1 MARAKATPKSESNLT
16 VSSLKPKT
24 IAQKS
29 MIESWM
35 QGNNL
40 IAAGSSG
47 TGKSFV
53 AAWLALVALLV
64 DKTHSKIIYVRSAVP
79 LRDQG
84 FLTGNIQEKSD
95 PFFAPFKKMINNFCE
110 NDTAS
115 EILEKKRIIEYLTT
129 GYLRG
134 ETFDNAII
142 IIEEFQNMDFEEL
155 ISIMTRVGEN
165 TRLILAGDTRQ
176 NDLFRSRE
184 KSCFEDIMKVARRMP
199 DEIDV
204 IHFYP
209 ADIVRSGFVKKLIM
223 VLEE

>member
-1 MARAKATPKSESNLT
+1 MARLKTTNKSESNLT
-16 VSSLKPKT
+16 LIPFKPKT
-24 IAQKS
+24 IAQKT

-35 QGNNL
+35 QGNNI

-53 AAWLALVALLV
+53 ATWLALVALLI

-95 PFFAPFKKMINNFCE
+95 PFFSPFKKMINNFCE

-115 EILEKKRIIEYLTT
+115 EILEKKKILEFLTT

-134 ETFDNAII
+134 ETFDNAVI

-155 ISIMTRVGEN
+155 ISIMIRVGEN

-184 KSCFEDIMKVARRMP
+184 KTCFDDIMKVARRMP
-199 DEIDV
+199 DELDV
-204 IHFYP
+204 INFYP

>member
-1 MARAKATPKSESNLT
+1 MARFKSAKIDSNLT
-16 VSSLKPKT
+16 VTSLKPKT

-29 MIESWM
+29 MIESWL
-35 QGNNL
+35 QGNNI

-47 TGKSFV
+47 TGKSYV
-53 AAWLALVALLV
+53 AIWLALVALLS
-64 DKTHSKIIYVRSAVP
+64 DKTQDRIIYVRSAVP
-79 LRDQG
+79 LRNQG
-84 FLTGNIQEKSD
+84 FLTGDLEEKSD
-95 PFFAPFKKMINNFCE
+95 PFFAPFRDMINKLCGSG
-110 NDTAS
+110 TAA
-115 EILEKKRIIEYLTT
+115 EVLAKKGAIQYLTT

-142 IIEEFQNMDFEEL
+142 IIEEYQNMDFEEV
-155 ISIMTRVGEN
+155 ISVMTRLGEN
-165 TRLILAGDTRQ
+165 SRLILAGDTKQ

-184 KSCFEDIMKVARRMP
+184 TTCFENLMKIAERIP

-209 ADIVRSGFVKKLIM
+209 SDIVRSGFVKKLIM